1 MADPA
6 NSPLGRMLLD
16 EISPVVMV
24 LRTDLVEEACHKNNL
39 SLVEMLKPFCAFN
52 NIDVPVRT
60 ASDQPYRIQ
69 KFKLRLFYSS
79 DIRQPNVEVA
89 KERLKQVITNAGE
102 KDISDLC
109 TEPPQIETV
118 LTTSQSELLPPWFP
132 FFNKELVHTVSF
144 SDHEA
149 FDHPVAC
156 LVVVSSKDEEPIN
169 KFIDLF
175 NTGQLPSLLNN
186 GAMDPQI
193 MKYYLLL
200 HDNQDGTPEIATK
213 ILSEMRNTFGSN
225 DCGLMCINSSQD
237 GLEEHQENPWA
248 LHKAESSPGQH
259 LGCFLNNDDRDELKI
274 AMQDLSS
281 KHIIPHMEQK
291 IRVLNQQVA
300 VTRKGFR
307 NQIKNLWWRKGKE
320 DTPDSLNGPMYT
332 FSSIESQ
339 IRVLG
344 DYAFMLRDYD
354 LALSNYRLLSTD
366 YKLDKSWNRYAGVQ
380 EMMGLTYFLFDQSRK
395 DAEYCMENAFNTYL
409 KMGLSGQR
417 NATRCGLW
425 WVEMLKTRDQ
435 FKEAAAVY
443 LRISGEEPLHAA
455 VMLEQASYCYLF
467 AKPPMLRKYGF
478 HLVLSGDLYK
488 KCDQMKHAIRTY
500 RRALTV
506 FKGTKWSHIRDH
518 VHFHIGK
525 WYAFLGMSDV
535 AVKHIM
541 EVLACGHQSKTTQE
555 LFLRDFFQIVQKT
568 GKTFEVLRLQLPV
581 IDMPSLKVVYEDH
594 RTYAS
599 SEAVSVKES
608 VWQSLEE
615 DMVPASSAI
624 RNNWLESQPKLALK
638 KYKES
643 NVSVAGEA
651 IKVEIGFKN
660 PLQIPISVSSVSL
673 ICEHS
678 VRSDETEADA
688 NCLTTENQSDDQVR
702 NVDTSRERSSEKSP
716 FTVSEVD
723 ISLGGGQTLLA
734 QLTVTPK
741 LEGALKIVGVRWKL
755 SGSVSGF
762 CNFGTEMVK
771 KKVQKKRGK
780 TKRLMTDNLE
790 FMVIKALPKLEG
802 FIHHL
807 PKTVYEGDLQRLDL
821 VLKNPSELS
830 VRLTFLLTL
839 PIVLGQ
845 NMKMKISHPRYLI
858 IGNQEVMDMEFP
870 ACLERKTKSAWSDEH
885 AKTNYTHDERVFLFP
900 EDALVYG
907 ETPFTWPLW
916 LRAATHGNISLYLTL
931 YYEMGD
937 TSTVMKYRIL
947 RMHYNLEV
955 LPSLDVSFLLRPCP
969 LRLHEFLLQMD
980 VINRTSSKSF
990 QIQQL
995 SSFGNNWEISLL
1007 QPLDAIFP
1015 SELLL
1020 AGQALSCFFKLKNA
1034 RKSAIT
1040 KDKDSAVGAVGPSE
1054 GSDVSLSCS
1063 CNEPLFD
1070 IYRPPLV
1077 DFHQYER
1084 TEQGTSVYSIASTS
1098 PIWWLVEGPR
1108 TIQHNF
1114 SASFCEIKLKMTIHN
1129 SSNEVASIRINTSDS
1144 TSSSNTT
1151 ASVPSGNEEG
1161 WHDISLLNDVKVSS
1175 IGKPPSQEC
1184 VSPFIWSGASSTH
1197 IKLEPMSTTEIP
1209 LQLCVFSPGT
1219 YDLSNYVLHWTLLP
1233 SDDQRA
1239 GTRQSLGTCQGHPY
1253 CLTVLQSS

>member
-1 MADPA
+1 MQTKIKSFPQSKDVVLNKKTKSRKVLGSYSTIFDSDPIIFNLECNMRLAWGFHSSLQTGFLEPVELRGQKSYENREIDSILSCNKRLKERKIGRGRGRGEIARINWFHRREKENRLEQKWGFPPPGVNRSRETRMKAKDLITPEACRRIAEDSLGERKVAEIKTIDDGRANFTPLYVRSVLEGSSTFETFSVGVQWDSTLEFGVFFGPEPRRALVVVLGQPDEEMADPA

-16 EISPVVMV
+16 EISPVVM
-24 LRTDLVEEACHKNNL
+24 
-39 SLVEMLKPFCAFN
+39 
-52 NIDVPVRT
+52 
-60 ASDQPYRIQ
+60 
-69 KFKLRLFYSS
+69 
-79 DIRQPNVEVA
+79 VA

-118 LTTSQSELLPPWFP
+118 LTS
-132 FFNKELVHTVSF
+132 
-144 SDHEA
+144 
-149 FDHPVAC
+149 

-175 NTGQLPSLLNN
+175 NTDQLPSLLND

-200 HDNQDGTPEIATK
+200 HDNQDGTPEKATK

-259 LGCFLNNDDRDELKI
+259 LGCFLNNDDRDE
-274 AMQDLSS
+274 
-281 KHIIPHMEQK
+281 
-291 IRVLNQQVA
+291 VA

-443 LRISGEEPLHAA
+443 LRISGTSACGCD
-455 VMLEQASYCYLF
+455 VEQASYCYLF

-599 SEAVSVKES
+599 SEA
-608 VWQSLEE
+608 SLEE

-678 VRSDETEADA
+678 VRSDETEAAKKVIYFYAADA

-702 NVDTSRERSSEKSP
+702 NVDTSGECSSEKSP

-723 ISLGGGQTLLA
+723 ISLGGGQTLL
-734 QLTVTPK
+734 
-741 LEGALKIVGVRWKL
+741 
-755 SGSVSGF
+755 
-762 CNFGTEMVK
+762 
-771 KKVQKKRGK
+771 
-780 TKRLMTDNLE
+780 
-790 FMVIKALPKLEG
+790 
-802 FIHHL
+802 
-807 PKTVYEGDLQRLDL
+807 
-821 VLKNPSELS
+821 
-830 VRLTFLLTL
+830 LTFLLTL

-885 AKTNYTHDERVFLFP
+885 AKTNYTHDER
-900 EDALVYG
+900 DALVYG

-947 RMHYNLEV
+947 RMHYNLE
-955 LPSLDVSFLLRPCP
+955 DKFK
-969 LRLHEFLLQMD
+969 D
-980 VINRTSSKSF
+980 F

-1020 AGQALSCFFKLKNA
+1020 AGQALSCFFNSRLLLLAQNA

-1040 KDKDSAVGAVGPSE
+1040 KDKDSAVGAVGLQR
-1054 GSDVSLSCS
+1054 DL
-1063 CNEPLFD
+1063 
-1070 IYRPPLV
+1070 I
-1077 DFHQYER
+1077 
-1084 TEQGTSVYSIASTS
+1084 SVYSIASTS

-1129 SSNEVASIRINTSDS
+1129 SSNEVASIRIETSDS

-1184 VSPFIWSGASSTH
+1184 VSPFIWSGASSPISNLSRCPQLKFLYSFVSFLLGH
-1197 IKLEPMSTTEIP
+1197 MICQIMSYIGLFHPPMIKGLEQGSLRGHAKGI
-1209 LQLCVFSPGT
+1209 LI
-1219 YDLSNYVLHWTLLP
+1219 VLPCCNRLEH
-1233 SDDQRA
+1233 
-1239 GTRQSLGTCQGHPY
+1239 
-1253 CLTVLQSS
+1253 